1 MAASWQE
8 LERAFI
14 DDHQE
19 LSRGYREI
27 VEAIEQDDHELA
39 ANIATRLDQVAGPH
53 IEFEEHCLYPEV
65 ARSRGEE
72 YVERLYREHA
82 DTVET
87 LTEIEQHDGPLD
99 APTKQ
104 RWLAGIQHGLDHAAS
119 CGTLLSHL
127 STLEPGRQKDLLDE
141 LNGYRKAARRW
152 SQLHRIPDRK

>member
-87 LTEIEQHDGPLD
+87 LTEIEQHRRTTRMNSPNSVGWQGFNTVSIMQPLVGRCS
-99 APTKQ
+99 AISQ
-104 RWLAGIQHGLDHAAS
+104 RSNLADKRTFWTS
-119 CGTLLSHL
+119 
-127 STLEPGRQKDLLDE
+127 
-141 LNGYRKAARRW
+141 
-152 SQLHRIPDRK
+152 